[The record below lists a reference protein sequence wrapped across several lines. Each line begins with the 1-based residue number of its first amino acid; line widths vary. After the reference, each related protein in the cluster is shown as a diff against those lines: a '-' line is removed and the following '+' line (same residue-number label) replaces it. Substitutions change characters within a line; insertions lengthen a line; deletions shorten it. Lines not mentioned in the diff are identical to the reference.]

1 MSHHIL
7 ASANIEVGVH
17 RTVTL
22 FGFALN
28 IDTIWTTAIAGAIV
42 IGLGLALRRGVTKA
56 GVTKAVPTK
65 VQVFWETIVETIEA
79 QVEENIG
86 KPPPFMVPLAVTI
99 FVFILVANWLEL
111 LPSDGYLRSP
121 SADVNFTYALALLVI
136 IWAHMNGV
144 RHVGFRHYIKHVFF
158 PPGRPAWLAPFNL
171 IEEIVRPFTLALRL
185 FGNMLAGG
193 IMLSVIALLPF
204 YITPALGEAAWDLF
218 DMFIGLIQAGIFAL
232 LTILYFGFALES
244 KEEEAQLRSIHT
256 KSEVRASGRNRHG
269 KGNRSRGRVHRR
281 RPPAR
286 RWCHRRRDRRRS
298 RRQRHHQRCRQAAG
312 SADPPVHDLLHH
324 GRPVRGD
331 VLHQPRI
338 HGPVSCS
345 CSANRSKRAPCHTH
359 LPAATS

>member
-1 MSHHIL
+1 MSHHVL
-7 ASANIEVGVH
+7 ASVDIEVGVH

-28 IDTIWTTAIAGAIV
+28 IDTIWTTAIAGVIV

-65 VQVFWETIVETIEA
+65 VEVFWEIIVETIEA
-79 QVEENIG
+79 QAEENIG
-86 KPPPFMVPLAVTI
+86 KPSPFVVPLAVTI

-136 IWAHMNGV
+136 IWAHVNGM
-144 RHVGFRHYIKHVFF
+144 RHVGFRHYIKHLFF

-185 FGNMLAGG
+185 FGNILAGG

-244 KEEEAQLRSIHT
+244 KEEEAAH
-256 KSEVRASGRNRHG
+256 
-269 KGNRSRGRVHRR
+269 
-281 RPPAR
+281 
-286 RWCHRRRDRRRS
+286 
-298 RRQRHHQRCRQAAG
+298 
-312 SADPPVHDLLHH
+312 
-324 GRPVRGD
+324 
-331 VLHQPRI
+331 
-338 HGPVSCS
+338 
-345 CSANRSKRAPCHTH
+345 
-359 LPAATS
+359 

>member
-1 MSHHIL
+1 MSEHVL
-7 ASANIEVGVH
+7 ASVNIEVGVH

-28 IDTIWTTAIAGAIV
+28 IDTIWTTAVAGAIV
-42 IGLGLALRRGVTKA
+42 IGLGLVLRLS
-56 GVTKAVPTK
+56 VTKAVPSK

-86 KPPPFMVPLAVTI
+86 KPSRFVVPLAVTV

-136 IWAHMNGV
+136 IWAHVNGM
-144 RHVGFRHYIKHVFF
+144 RHVGFRHYVKHVFF

-232 LTILYFGFALES
+232 LTILYFGFALAS
-244 KEEEAQLRSIHT
+244 EEE
-256 KSEVRASGRNRHG
+256 SEGLMAATDMEKAIEAAGAFIG
-269 KGNRSRGRVHRR
+269 GGLLLGGG
-281 RPPAR
+281 AIGAAIG
-286 RWCHRRRDRRRS
+286 DGL
-298 RRQRHHQRCRQAAG
+298 AG
-312 SADPPVHDLLHH
+312 SATINGVA
-324 GRPVRGD
+324 R
-331 VLHQPRI
+331 QPEAQTRLFTI
-338 HGPVSCS
+338 FFTTVGLCEAMYFINLAFMALFVFVFGKSV
-345 CSANRSKRAPCHTH
+345 
-359 LPAATS
+359 

>member
-1 MSHHIL
+1 MNVL
-7 ASANIEVGVH
+7 ASVNIEVGVH
-17 RTVTL
+17 RTVTV

-28 IDTIWTTAIAGAIV
+28 IDTIWTTAIAGVIV
-42 IGLGLALRRGVTKA
+42 IGLGLALRLS
-56 GVTKAVPTK
+56 VTKAVPTK

-86 KPPPFMVPLAVTI
+86 KPSRFVVPLAVTI
-99 FVFILVANWLEL
+99 FVFVLVANWLEL

-136 IWAHMNGV
+136 IWAHANGV
-144 RHVGFRHYIKHVFF
+144 RHVGFRRYVKHVFF

-232 LTILYFGFALES
+232 LTILYFGFALAS
-244 KEEEAQLRSIHT
+244 EE
-256 KSEVRASGRNRHG
+256 KSEEKSEKKVRA
-269 KGNRSRGRVHRR
+269 
-281 RPPAR
+281 
-286 RWCHRRRDRRRS
+286 
-298 RRQRHHQRCRQAAG
+298 
-312 SADPPVHDLLHH
+312 
-324 GRPVRGD
+324 
-331 VLHQPRI
+331 
-338 HGPVSCS
+338 
-345 CSANRSKRAPCHTH
+345 
-359 LPAATS
+359 

>member
-28 IDTIWTTAIAGAIV
+28 IDTIWATAIAGVIV
-42 IGLGLALRRGVTKA
+42 IGLGLALRLS
-56 GVTKAVPTK
+56 VTKAVPSK
-65 VQVFWETIVETIEA
+65 VQVFWETVVEAIEA

-86 KPPPFMVPLAVTI
+86 KPSPFVVPLAVTI
-99 FVFILVANWLEL
+99 FVFVLVANWLEL

-136 IWAHMNGV
+136 IWAHVNGV
-144 RHVGFRHYIKHVFF
+144 RHVGFRHYIRHVFF
-158 PPGRPAWLAPFNL
+158 PPGRPAWLVPFNL

-185 FGNMLAGG
+185 FGNILAGG

-232 LTILYFGFALES
+232 LTILYFGFAVES
-244 KEEEAQLRSIHT
+244 QGEGRRLADASSQGQLRSIHQ
-256 KSEVRASGRNRHG
+256 NR
-269 KGNRSRGRVHRR
+269 KRGPV
-281 RPPAR
+281 AAT
-286 RWCHRRRDRRRS
+286 DMEK
-298 RRQRHHQRCRQAAG
+298 AIEAAGAFIGGGLLLGGGAIGAAIGDGLAG
-312 SADPPVHDLLHH
+312 SATIDGVA
-324 GRPVRGD
+324 R
-331 VLHQPRI
+331 QPEAQSRLFTI
-338 HGPVSCS
+338 FFTTVGLCEAMYFINLAFMALFVFVFGKSV
-345 CSANRSKRAPCHTH
+345 
-359 LPAATS
+359 

>member
-1 MSHHIL
+1 MSHHVL

-79 QVEENIG
+79 QVKENIG
-86 KPPPFMVPLAVTI
+86 KPSPFVVPLAVTI

-136 IWAHMNGV
+136 IWAHANGV

-185 FGNMLAGG
+185 FGNILAGG

-218 DMFIGLIQAGIFAL
+218 DMFIGLIQAAIFAL
-232 LTILYFGFALES
+232 LTILYFGFAVES
-244 KEEEAQLRSIHT
+244 EPATQ
-256 KSEVRASGRNRHG
+256 
-269 KGNRSRGRVHRR
+269 
-281 RPPAR
+281 RPYS
-286 RWCHRRRDRRRS
+286 DR
-298 RRQRHHQRCRQAAG
+298 
-312 SADPPVHDLLHH
+312 
-324 GRPVRGD
+324 
-331 VLHQPRI
+331 
-338 HGPVSCS
+338 
-345 CSANRSKRAPCHTH
+345 K
-359 LPAATS
+359 